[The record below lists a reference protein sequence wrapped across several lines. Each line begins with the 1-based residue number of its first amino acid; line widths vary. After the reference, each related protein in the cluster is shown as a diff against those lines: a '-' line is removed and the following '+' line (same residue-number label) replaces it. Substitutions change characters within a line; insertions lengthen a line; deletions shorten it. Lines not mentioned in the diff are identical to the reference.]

1 MVPNYEV
8 NNSSVNKTFISIAVI
23 SAMLISILTSPN
35 CPAQIPHQEKP
46 SLTAD
51 GKPTFW
57 RWRDEQE
64 WIVDTIGKDIAEMLV
79 YAKYHNDP
87 SVKVSAGSLKFQT
100 STVDSK
106 TSKYKFQL
114 TLPGQTEAISHE
126 FVLNGYIWS
135 PATYQPFV
143 KQLLETLKLTAD
155 PTSTTPDN
163 YLKILSDA
171 DMAELFA
178 ENDRISKALSEKP
191 LDPSLHEQ
199 AALLQATFDMLELA
213 GNYSDTRAPL
223 NRMSAHLAI
232 AETLN
237 GSNSLTL
244 SGKIADIALESMSCR
259 DGVAVSKN
267 DDLAKLQTDE
277 IAKSWLRALNIRS
290 SGDYRIFDEKKQTQL
305 EASQFGMRYAN
316 LLTAD
321 KTLDYAS
328 AHKCTPP
335 IRWMRIAMCGEGS
348 VASGH
353 AVDSQII
360 PAELAAFYDD
370 YKLYN
375 KQPISPQSLVSK
387 LNKTSTRCLIT
398 DNGTY
403 KLVVLSWGDVAAY
416 HARHV
421 LNAVA
426 QAYKFYE
433 YSYGVKEMAEA
444 TLKKSTELLGNMT
457 LFPMVLMDVKRDR
470 EHKELNNKFD
480 EGMEKL
486 FVEHPELIQGYPWV
500 YTKYLGKN
508 SYPPVVL
515 QTQPELWFSPY
526 CPMGTAYYFAHR
538 LALDNCKPDLAE
550 LTRLRTLCPLD
561 EGICWKWIEKKYG
574 KDPTSA
580 QLREGYGKL
589 VDYDLHAM
597 RYCSYGDYD
606 DPAKYEETMTKIAVI
621 EPDNNFD
628 LAYYF
633 AQHNMPEKA
642 SKYYQLAVD
651 NAQDAVGMANKSSWI
666 VRYLFEKGEKEKA
679 LSIAKN
685 AAEVYSMGGLCCLA
699 DLYDRMG
706 ELAKAEQLYKDA
718 NERYDNDASLVGFY
732 FRHSDK
738 NKNYASESTR
748 LMKKDFPAGLQHIE
762 FAKLSSPPKV
772 GVKILGGEK
781 YTDSLGLLKD
791 YIIVGLND
799 YKTDNLKQY
808 HIVRKMSLDPS
819 IKATFWN
826 GKAYKQV
833 VVKTVLGNQLG
844 LTLADYTGH

>member
-1 MVPNYEV
+1 M
-8 NNSSVNKTFISIAVI
+8 VNKTLISIAMI
-23 SAMLISILTSPN
+23 SAVLISIITSN
-35 CPAQIPHQEKP
+35 SCPAQIPHQDKP
-46 SLTAD
+46 SLTAE

-64 WIVDTIGKDIAEMLV
+64 WIVDTVGKDIAEMLV

-87 SVKVSAGSLKFQT
+87 TVKLSASSLKFQT
-100 STVDSK
+100 TTVDTK
-106 TSKYKFQL
+106 TNKYKFQL
-114 TLPGQTEAISHE
+114 VLPGQTEPISHE
-126 FVLNGYIWS
+126 FTLNGYIWS

-143 KQLLETLKLTAD
+143 KQLMEALKLKAD
-155 PTSTTPDN
+155 QTSVTPEN

-178 ENDRISKALSEKP
+178 ENDRISKALSETP
-191 LDPSLHEQ
+191 LDPCLHEQ

-223 NRMSAHLAI
+223 NRISAHLAI
-232 AETLN
+232 AEAIN
-237 GSNSLTL
+237 GSNNLTL

-321 KTLDYAS
+321 KTLDYVS

-335 IRWMRIAMCGEGS
+335 IRWMRIAMCGQGS

-353 AVDSQII
+353 AVNSQII
-360 PAELAAFYDD
+360 PAELAAFADD

-375 KQPISPQSLVSK
+375 KQAINPQSIVSE
-387 LNKTSTRCLIT
+387 LNKTSTRCLIN

-403 KLVVLSWGDVAAY
+403 KLVALSWGDVAAY

-421 LNAVA
+421 VNAVA

-433 YSYGVKEMAEA
+433 YSYGAKEMADE
-444 TLKKSTELLGNMT
+444 TLKKSTELLGNVT
-457 LFPMVLMDVKRDR
+457 LFPMALIDVKKDHQ
-470 EHKELNNKFD
+470 HKEINDKFY

-486 FVEHPELIQGYPWV
+486 FVEHPELLQSYSWV
-500 YTKYLGKN
+500 YAKYLGKN
-508 SYPPVVL
+508 SVPPVVL
-515 QTQPELWFSPY
+515 QTPPELWFSPY
-526 CPMGTAYYFAHR
+526 CPFGTAYYFAHR

-550 LTRLRTLCPLD
+550 LTRLRTLCPLE
-561 EGICWKWIEKKYG
+561 EGICWQWIEKKYG
-574 KDPTSA
+574 KNPTSA

-589 VDYDLHAM
+589 VDYDLSAM

-606 DPAKYEETMTKIAVI
+606 DPAKYEETMNKISVI
-621 EPDNNFD
+621 DSNNHFD

-642 SKYYQLAVD
+642 AKYYQEGID
-651 NAQDAVGMANKSSWI
+651 KAQDGVGVANKSAWL
-666 VRYLFEKGEKEKA
+666 VNYLYDKGEKDKA
-679 LSIAKN
+679 LSIAKS

-706 ELAKAEQLYKDA
+706 ELTKAEQLYIDA
-718 NERYDNDASLVGFY
+718 NERYDNDAPLVGFY
-732 FRHSDK
+732 FRHADK
-738 NKNYASESTR
+738 NKKYADEFAR
-748 LMKKDFPAGLQHIE
+748 LLKKDFPAGLQHLDL
-762 FAKLSSPPKV
+762 AKLSSPPKL

-781 YTDSLGLLKD
+781 NTDSLGLLKT
-791 YIIVGLND
+791 YVVVGLNE
-799 YKTDNLKQY
+799 YKTDTYKQY
-808 HIVRKMSLDPS
+808 TIVRKLTLNPS
-819 IKATFWN
+819 IKATFWD
-826 GKAYKQV
+826 GKTYKQV

-844 LTLADYTGH
+844 LTMEDYTGH